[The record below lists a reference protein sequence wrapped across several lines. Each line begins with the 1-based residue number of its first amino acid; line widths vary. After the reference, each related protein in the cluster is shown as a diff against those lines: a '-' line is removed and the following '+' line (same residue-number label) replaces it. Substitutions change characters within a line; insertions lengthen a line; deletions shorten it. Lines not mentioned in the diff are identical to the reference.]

1 MLNKISWSSFAWI
14 LVLILIAYYLYVFL
28 VYYRKEIFSLGS
40 INKKSVG
47 ENNTRKIPLTKD
59 TSDIDKPSME
69 SNKSIEDSF
78 TVVHELLEDLKE
90 LFMHASET
98 KMIREELIQAIRS
111 KLKTY
116 HLIGQ
121 TDLVEDINNH
131 LIQEA
136 KDKCAMELYP
146 EDLKQIWHS

>member
-14 LVLILIAYYLYVFL
+14 LVLILIAYYLYVFV
-28 VYYRKEIFSLGS
+28 VYFRKEIFSFGS
-40 INKKSVG
+40 INKKSVT
-47 ENNTRKIPLTKD
+47 ENNTLKIPINKD
-59 TSDIDKPSME
+59 TSSIDKPSME
-69 SNKSIEDSF
+69 SDKSVEDSF
-78 TVVHELLEDLKE
+78 TLVHDLLEDLKE
-90 LFMHASET
+90 LFLNASET

-116 HLIGQ
+116 PLIGQ

-131 LIQEA
+131 LVQEA

-146 EDLKQIWHS
+146 EDLKQIWNS